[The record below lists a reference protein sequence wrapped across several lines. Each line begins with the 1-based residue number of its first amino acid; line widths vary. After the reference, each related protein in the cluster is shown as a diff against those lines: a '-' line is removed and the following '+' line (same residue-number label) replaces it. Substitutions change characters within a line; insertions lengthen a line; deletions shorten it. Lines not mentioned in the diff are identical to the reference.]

1 MILKIFKAVWFLSV
15 LATLAL
21 LLFNYAGLPESVVVQ
36 QQGVDAVRISRET
49 FFYLMMAITGIVNFM
64 VFPIAKIYKTNE
76 DFRSWFYGLVIAL
89 NFFFIVSMN
98 FVALF
103 NSGEK
108 YDYSRINIII
118 YGSVGL
124 FVLWMIGWPVYL
136 LFKKVSGRV
145 A

>member
-136 LFKKVSGRV
+136 LFRKVSGRV

>member
-89 NFFFIVSMN
+89 NFFFMVSMN

-136 LFKKVSGRV
+136 LFRKVSGRV

>member
-89 NFFFIVSMN
+89 NFFFMVSMN